1 MEAEEAILKQNGMN
15 IHPTI
20 SDELA
25 RKLKESGSYII
36 DAWQQKTGATG
47 KEILDQFEAKRKEL

>member
-1 MEAEEAILKQNGMN
+1 MK

-25 RKLKESGSYII
+25 SKLKESGSYII
-36 DAWQQKTGATG
+36 DAWLKKSGSAG
-47 KEILDQFEAKRKEL
+47 KEILTQFEAKR